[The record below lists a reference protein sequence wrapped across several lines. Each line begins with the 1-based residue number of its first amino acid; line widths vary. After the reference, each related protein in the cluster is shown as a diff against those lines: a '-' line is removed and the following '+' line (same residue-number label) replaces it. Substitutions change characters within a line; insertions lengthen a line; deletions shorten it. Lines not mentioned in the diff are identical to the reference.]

1 MTHPSQNRK
10 AVHRLAHW
18 TGLSYA
24 QCKTMLF
31 HLYSDSSSS
40 EWMVDRLFET
50 AAKENPELFC
60 QLFKQPTIPEPPK
73 MPEPPEVITEGI
85 HDKFQISPA
94 MAEIMKASDILTWRG
109 RIWVDLHT
117 AKGDPEVLREG
128 VTKETRYRVDDHTFE
143 DHKDANLYVILKGRL
158 EGREAVKR
166 ALHDWL
172 DRELYS
178 MEGE

>member
-1 MTHPSQNRK
+1 MTNPSQNRK

-94 MAEIMKASDILTWRG
+94 MAEIMKASDILNWRG

-117 AKGDPEVLREG
+117 AKSDPEVLPKG
-128 VTKETRYRVDDHTFE
+128 ITKDTKYKTRGHSFE
-143 DHKDANLYVILKGRL
+143 KLSDAVLFNDIMGKL
-158 EGREAVKR
+158 EGNHVVMNAASLECEKR
-166 ALHDWL
+166 FW
-172 DRELYS
+172 
-178 MEGE
+178 GGV

>member
-1 MTHPSQNRK
+1 MTQPKQNRK

-24 QCKTMLF
+24 KCKLMLF
-31 HLYSDSSSS
+31 HIYNDSSCS
-40 EWMVDRLFET
+40 EWMVNRLFET
-50 AAKENPELFC
+50 AAKENPQLFC

-73 MPEPPEVITEGI
+73 MPTEGNYG
-85 HDKFQISPA
+85 DYCTY
-94 MAEIMKASDILTWRG
+94 AERRMMKA
-109 RIWVDLHT
+109 

-158 EGREAVKR
+158 EGREVVKR

-178 MEGE
+178 MEDE